1 MHYYCITMLITPANP
16 CGGTAGLFVFGPK
29 TQLTKIPSSTNLNSH
44 FTVPPVVAL
53 AAERRAASKVFR
65 YCARRRVRD
74 DVVGGEDEDEEYGYN
89 EEMAML
95 EVYSQSCREEALIV
109 TAIVD
114 DEEVEVIIFKGVS
127 SCLSGETAVDPAR
140 SVLPE
145 RAVIIKIDRVRGPF
159 DPSQIHYIQKGL
171 SFQAFKETRLLNS

>member
-1 MHYYCITMLITPANP
+1 M
-16 CGGTAGLFVFGPK
+16 
-29 TQLTKIPSSTNLNSH
+29 
-44 FTVPPVVAL
+44 
-53 AAERRAASKVFR
+53 
-65 YCARRRVRD
+65 RD
-74 DVVGGEDEDEEYGYN
+74 DVGGEDEDEEYGYN

-127 SCLSGETAVDPAR
+127 SCLTGETAVDPAK

-145 RAVIIKIDRVRGPF
+145 RAVIRKIDRVRGPF
-159 DPSQIHYIQKGL
+159 DPSQIHYIQKDL
-171 SFQAFKETRLLNS
+171 SFQAFKETRLDS